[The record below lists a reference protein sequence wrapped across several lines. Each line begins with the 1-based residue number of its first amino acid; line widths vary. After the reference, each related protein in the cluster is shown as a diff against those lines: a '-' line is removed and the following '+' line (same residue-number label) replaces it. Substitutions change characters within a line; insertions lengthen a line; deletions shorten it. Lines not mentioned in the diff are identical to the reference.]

1 MIEIKNLTQDFSN
14 GKGIFDVSFNVN
26 KGEVFGF
33 LGPNGSGKTTTIRHL
48 MGYMKPQVGHT
59 TINNL
64 DTWKNQSEVRKS
76 LGYLPGEISFLDGLT
91 GESFLNMMV
100 GMQGINNKSRRE
112 DLIELFQLDTNLP
125 IRKMSKGTKQKVGII
140 TTFMHDPD
148 IYILDEPT
156 SGLDPLMQK
165 TFIDLVLKEK
175 SRGKTFLIS
184 SHSLPEIERTC
195 DRIAI
200 IKEGKIVTI
209 KDIHELHSLQ
219 RKSFNITLSKKEDVI
234 ALLESE
240 LTVEKINDFI
250 VRIDIQNNYDMFFNT
265 LSKYH
270 VKNISADDMS
280 LEHTFMEYYKR
291 EDVSL

>member
-48 MGYMKPQVGHT
+48 MGYMKPQVGQT

-112 DLIELFQLDTNLP
+112 DLIELFQLDTKLS

-156 SGLDPLMQK
+156 AGLDPLMQK

-200 IKEGKIVTI
+200 IREGKIVTI
-209 KDIHELHSLQ
+209 KDIHELHSMQ

-240 LTVEKINDFI
+240 LTVEKVNDFI

>member
-48 MGYMKPQVGHT
+48 MGYMKPQVGQT

-112 DLIELFQLDTNLP
+112 DLIELFQLDTKLS

-156 SGLDPLMQK
+156 AGLDPLMQK

-270 VKNISADDMS
+270 VKNISADDVS

-291 EDVSL
+291 EDVSS

>member
-112 DLIELFQLDTNLP
+112 DLIELFQLDTELP

-209 KDIHELHSLQ
+209 KDIHELHSMQ

-240 LTVEKINDFI
+240 LTVEKVNDFI

-291 EDVSL
+291 EDVSS

>member
-48 MGYMKPQVGHT
+48 MGYMKPQVGQT

-112 DLIELFQLDTNLP
+112 DLIELFQLDTKLL

-156 SGLDPLMQK
+156 AGLDPLMQK

-270 VKNISADDMS
+270 VKNISADDVS

-291 EDVSL
+291 EDVSS

>member
-112 DLIELFQLDTNLP
+112 DLIELFQLDTELP

-209 KDIHELHSLQ
+209 KNIHELHSLQ
-219 RKSFNITLSKKEDVI
+219 RKSFNITLSKKEDVN

-240 LTVEKINDFI
+240 LIVEKVNDFI

-291 EDVSL
+291 EDVSS